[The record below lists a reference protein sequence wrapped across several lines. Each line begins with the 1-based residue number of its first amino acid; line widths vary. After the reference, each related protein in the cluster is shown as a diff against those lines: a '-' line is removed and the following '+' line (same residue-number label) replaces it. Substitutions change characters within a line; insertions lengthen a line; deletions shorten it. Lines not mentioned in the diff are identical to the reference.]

1 MADKTDNTEQL
12 ILHAIDMW
20 DQEMKQLFKP
30 ESGHQYSH
38 CPKRFIYG
46 CLCSFERQHV
56 KETIAIMVDKGIV
69 SKYECE
75 DHPEDFCLKKAV

>member
-1 MADKTDNTEQL
+1 MTDNTEQL

-20 DQEMKQLFKP
+20 EQEMKQLFKP
-30 ESGHQYSH
+30 EKGHSYPY

-56 KETIAIMVDKGIV
+56 KNVIAAMLDKGMI
-69 SKYECE
+69 SKYES
-75 DHPEDFCLKKAV
+75 DKQPKDFCLKRSK